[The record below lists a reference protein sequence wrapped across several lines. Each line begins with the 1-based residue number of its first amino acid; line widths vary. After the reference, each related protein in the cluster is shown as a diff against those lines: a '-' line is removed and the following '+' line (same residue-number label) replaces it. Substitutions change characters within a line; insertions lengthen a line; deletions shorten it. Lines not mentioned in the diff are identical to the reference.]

1 MGGKSGSNNG
11 HGSLL
16 KVSAVRAQVVDQHVH
31 WESVMQPASSGKRG
45 FPLGNQNDTLRME
58 TLALLAT
65 GWNT

>member
-1 MGGKSGSNNG
+1 
-11 HGSLL
+11 
-16 KVSAVRAQVVDQHVH
+16 
-31 WESVMQPASSGKRG
+31 MQPASSGKRG